1 MEPSIIRTLVTNP
14 LPWRSLIAVPRGT
27 VNRDPLRIS
36 LLSLSGC
43 CDSSSAAMASRP
55 STITDPLPS
64 NRAGPKLD
72 LGAADGEVDSVSV
85 VFRAVVDTGPIET
98 VGVASVVAWGFGTTS
113 VPSSSAGKLG
123 EDFAE
128 SARGE
133 GRAHL

>member
-1 MEPSIIRTLVTNP
+1 
-14 LPWRSLIAVPRGT
+14 
-27 VNRDPLRIS
+27 
-36 LLSLSGC
+36 
-43 CDSSSAAMASRP
+43 MASRP

-72 LGAADGEVDSVSV
+72 PGAADGEVDSVSV

-133 GRAHL
+133 GRARL